1 MEGKFKSAY
10 TKLIHCTWLISH
22 FKKGKVKPLKILEKD
37 PAGRFLK
44 LFSNMGK
51 VDCEVDINV
60 ASEYACKM
68 YGQNREQNIDDAR
81 YKKLVQMSSKVRY
94 VTLV

>member
-1 MEGKFKSAY
+1 MEGKLKSAY
-10 TKLIHCTWLISH
+10 TKLIHCLWLISH

-51 VDCEVDINV
+51 VDGEVDINV
-60 ASEYACKM
+60 ASEFVCKM
-68 YGQNREQNIDDAR
+68 YGQNREQNVDDAH
-81 YKKLVQMSSKVRY
+81 YKKPVQMSSKVRY
-94 VTLV
+94 VT

>member
-1 MEGKFKSAY
+1 MEGKSKSAY
-10 TKLIHCTWLISH
+10 TKLVYCTWLTSH
-22 FKKGKVKPLKILEKD
+22 FRKGKVKPLKILEKD

-51 VDCEVDINV
+51 VDGEVDINV
-60 ASEYACKM
+60 ASEFVCKM
-68 YGQNREQNIDDAR
+68 YGQNRERNVDDAR

-94 VTLV
+94 VT

>member
-1 MEGKFKSAY
+1 MTNSSTYKCRNGGKFKSAY

-51 VDCEVDINV
+51 VDGEVDINV
-60 ASEYACKM
+60 ASEFVCKM
-68 YGQNREQNIDDAR
+68 HGQNR
-81 YKKLVQMSSKVRY
+81 
-94 VTLV
+94 